1 MTIIGIGN
9 WQPMTLTDYGW
20 MAILCVL
27 GALGHYLLI
36 KCFEVAEASSV
47 QPFAYLQL
55 VFASGIGMWFFGET
69 LELHVAVGAVIVV
82 SAGLFTLWRAQRQ
95 A

>member
-1 MTIIGIGN
+1 MWHAGTARHILFLDRDRWRCRYDHNRYRQLATHDTHGLRMDGN
-9 WQPMTLTDYGW
+9 
-20 MAILCVL
+20 ICVL

-69 LELHVAVGAVIVV
+69 
-82 SAGLFTLWRAQRQ
+82 
-95 A
+95 

>member
-1 MTIIGIGN
+1 MRAGRI
-9 WQPMTLTDYGW
+9 
-20 MAILCVL
+20 
-27 GALGHYLLI
+27 GALPVDQMFRSGRGEL
-36 KCFEVAEASSV
+36 CSTFC
-47 QPFAYLQL
+47 YLQL

>member
-1 MTIIGIGN
+1 
-9 WQPMTLTDYGW
+9 
-20 MAILCVL
+20 
-27 GALGHYLLI
+27 
-36 KCFEVAEASSV
+36 ASSV

-55 VFASGIGMWFFGET
+55 VFASGIGMWIFGET